1 VIGFQAEHADASRRH
16 HGSAGYACEHMGDHE
31 DDPTVAVWQS
41 DRVAIS
47 QFRPG
52 KDGFGTDDHLAST
65 FMGTAD
71 TAFGLSRLVW
81 VVRWRSGWGVV

>member
-16 HGSAGYACEHMGDHE
+16 IGSAGYACEHMGDHE
-31 DDPTVAVWQS
+31 DHPTVAVWQS

>member
-31 DDPTVAVWQS
+31 DHTAVAVWQS